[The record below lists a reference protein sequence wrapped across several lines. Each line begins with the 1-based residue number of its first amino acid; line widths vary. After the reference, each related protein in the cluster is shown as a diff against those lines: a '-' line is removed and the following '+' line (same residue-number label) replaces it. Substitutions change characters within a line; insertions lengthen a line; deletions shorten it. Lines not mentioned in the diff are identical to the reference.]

1 MFVEIL
7 NLTRKELINMN
18 STDNKFSFNTGVVV
32 TFLNDSLNV
41 KTSNYNS
48 SIYYKSLDNYTYKN
62 VSFPKITP
70 FALAVRTLVLGW
82 AFAFTITIPIKD
94 EWGAIFFTASSL
106 DIFLAWSSIIICA
119 GSFLISALIFWGY
132 VFSAAIR
139 TSFLS
144 RLINTYFSEHRI
156 LAIIGNKSGN
166 NIEFYALDNEISKIK
181 EVENEI
187 SNRKKTAT
195 DNALQNDFY
204 SDIKRIKEL
213 LDKDIITKE
222 DFDLKKKQIL
232 GL

>member
-1 MFVEIL
+1 
-7 NLTRKELINMN
+7 MN
-18 STDNKFSFNTGVVV
+18 STNNKFSFNTGVDV

-41 KTSNYNS
+41 KASDYNS
-48 SIYYKSLDNYTYKN
+48 SINYTSLDNYTYKN

-82 AFAFTITIPIKD
+82 ACAFTITIPIKD

-119 GSFLISALIFWGY
+119 GSFLISALIFWGNI
-132 VFSAAIR
+132 FSAAMQ

-144 RLINTYFSEHRI
+144 RFINTYFSEHRI

-166 NIEFYALDNEISKIK
+166 NIEFYALDNEVSKIK
-181 EVENEI
+181 KVEEEI
-187 SNRKKTAT
+187 SNRKKLVTY
-195 DNALQNDFY
+195 DIFENEFY
-204 SDIKRIKEL
+204 SDIKKLKKLYEE
-213 LDKDIITKE
+213 DIITKE
-222 DFDLKKKQIL
+222 EFDLKKKLIL